1 MCDIPRVRCSL
12 GMSAEGANSRSTSHT
27 SHSTF
32 WFNGVSDA
40 LGFAWLASHLHL
52 LFFLVLN
59 KSSIKEEHLQIFSIC
74 MEEAKQSK
82 CQFLLS
88 VDNKY
93 WLGCIM
99 LSAALIYVLH
109 FNHMLFKH
117 L

>member
-1 MCDIPRVRCSL
+1 M
-12 GMSAEGANSRSTSHT
+12 TSPEHGDVCRGREQQKRQPHPEQFGLT
-27 SHSTF
+27 GCLVLLDF
-32 WFNGVSDA
+32 
-40 LGFAWLASHLHL
+40 ASHLHL

-59 KSSIKEEHLQIFSIC
+59 KSSVKEEYLQIFSIC
-74 MEEAKQSK
+74 TKNK
-82 CQFLLS
+82 CWFLLS